1 MCGRCCWFEDDE
13 RVEGMGHSLELV
25 LLYHQSRAAMISQHS
40 RIVLH
45 QGILQAMLCIIATIL
60 FVMCGVCENECNLAV
75 TDKCLL
81 TN

>member
-13 RVEGMGHSLELV
+13 RVEGTGRSLELV

-40 RIVLH
+40 RIVLY
-45 QGILQAMLCIIATIL
+45 QGILQAMLCIITTIL
-60 FVMCGVCENECNLAV
+60 FVMCGVCENEYNLAV
-75 TDKCLL
+75 TEKCLL